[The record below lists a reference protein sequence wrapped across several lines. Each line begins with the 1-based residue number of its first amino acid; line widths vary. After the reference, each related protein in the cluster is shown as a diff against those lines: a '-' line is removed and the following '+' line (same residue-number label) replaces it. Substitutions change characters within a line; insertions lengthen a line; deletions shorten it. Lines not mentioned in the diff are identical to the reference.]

1 MKHLT
6 ITFLL
11 LLLCCC
17 RPLCMAA
24 QEEEHYTKEIGVA
37 LGGNFMLNDV
47 NNVPYGGSNVSGGML
62 LRFILNPRM
71 AIKTMATYNQ
81 VGGATDGVKEF
92 YPAVTDH
99 QTTDRLQTS
108 FSGGIT
114 DLSATYELHFLP
126 YGYKR
131 GYQNYRRFT
140 PFVQI
145 GFGLSYSD
153 AGKAFTANIPVGVG
167 IKWKVG
173 PRINM
178 ALDWAMHL
186 SLSDKLDNIAAPS
199 SIPTEMF
206 RGKDHYGLTMLTF
219 TYDFSKKCPACQ
231 RAER

>member
-1 MKHLT
+1 MKRRL
-6 ITFLL
+6 ITALL
-11 LLLCCC
+11 LVLAAL
-17 RPLCMAA
+17 PVAA
-24 QEEEHYTKEIGVA
+24 QEEEHYTKEFGVTV
-37 LGGNFMLNDV
+37 GSNFMLNDV
-47 NNVPYGGSNVSGGML
+47 TNVPYGANNVSGGAL

-71 AIKTMATYNQ
+71 AIKTMRPYNR
-81 VGGATDGVKEF
+81 VGGSLDGVKEF
-92 YPAVTDH
+92 YPAVTD
-99 QTTDRLQTS
+99 QSTTERLQGS
-108 FSGGIT
+108 FKGGVT

-140 PFVQI
+140 PYIQA
-145 GFGLSYSD
+145 GFGLTYSD
-153 AGKAFTANIPVGVG
+153 AGKAFTANIPLGVG
-167 IKWKVG
+167 MKWKVG

-186 SLSDKLDNIAAPS
+186 SLSDKLDNISAPS

-206 RGKDHYGLTMLTF
+206 RGKDHYATTMITF

>member
-1 MKHLT
+1 MISRLLAIILFALVGLT
-6 ITFLL
+6 A
-11 LLLCCC
+11 
-17 RPLCMAA
+17 AA
-24 QEEEHYTKEIGVA
+24 QEEEHYTKEVGIAAGT
-37 LGGNFMLNDV
+37 NFMLSDAN
-47 NNVPYGGSNVSGGML
+47 GTAFAGSRLSGGLL

-71 AIKTMATYNQ
+71 AIKTMATYNNIKGALPQ
-81 VGGATDGVKEF
+81 TGEFFPADPLGGV
-92 YPAVTDH
+92 
-99 QTTDRLQTS
+99 TTDRLQAS

-140 PFVQI
+140 PFIQ
-145 GFGLSYSD
+145 FGLGLTYSD
-153 AGKAFTANIPVGVG
+153 AGKAFTVNVPLGCG

-173 PRINM
+173 PRVNM

-186 SLSDKLDNIAAPS
+186 TPSDHLEAIAAPTG
-199 SIPTEMF
+199 IPTEMF
-206 RGKDHYGLTMLTF
+206 RGKDHYGVTMLTF